1 MEDQLTILQEF
12 LLIIQDSVIGYG
24 PDILGAIIT
33 LIVGW
38 MLAGFFK
45 GLVTRALHRVPNM
58 DETLVPMLSSMV
70 KYAVLIVT
78 FVAVLSQF
86 GVETTSIIAVL
97 GAAGLAIGLA
107 LQGTLQNIAAG
118 IMLLMLRPFRK
129 GDFIDASGIMGTVE
143 AINLFTT
150 DMKTVDG
157 VYMAVPNSSLWN
169 SNITNYSRNPTRRI
183 QQVMG
188 ISYGDDVAK
197 ARGVLLEL
205 MEKDERV
212 LADPAPQTMV
222 STLNSSSVDITMR
235 CWVKTDDFWNVH
247 FDILEK
253 SKEVIEGAGMS
264 IPFPQQ
270 DVHMHQVENK

>member
-1 MEDQLTILQEF
+1 
-12 LLIIQDSVIGYG
+12 
-24 PDILGAIIT
+24 
-33 LIVGW
+33 
-38 MLAGFFK
+38 
-45 GLVTRALHRVPNM
+45 
-58 DETLVPMLSSMV
+58 MLSSIV
-70 KYAVLIVT
+70 KYGILIMT
-78 FVAVLSQF
+78 FIAVLSQF
-86 GVETTSIIAVL
+86 GVETTSVIAVL

-129 GDFIDASGIMGTVE
+129 GDFIDASGIVGVVE

-150 DMKTVDG
+150 DMKTADG
-157 VYMAVPNSSLWN
+157 IYMAVPNSALWN
-169 SNITNYSRNPTRRI
+169 SNITNFSRNPTRRI

-188 ISYGDDVAK
+188 ISYNDDVAK
-197 ARGVLLEL
+197 ARGILLEL

-235 CWVKTDDFWNVH
+235 CWVKTDDFWDVH
-247 FDILEK
+247 FDLVEK

-264 IPFPQQ
+264 IPYPQQ
-270 DVHMHQVENK
+270 DVHMHQVDGK